1 MSWLHTYR
9 MQRGKRLDLRVTV
22 LAPKC
27 VGAEMDWACSLELEA
42 AHVNIIDQLTTEA
55 RELSEVKGPAV
66 DQGVRSG
73 HQFDERR
80 ERIKLNSVYAHVEKL
95 LTVLSEAD
103 LAELVFTFRL
113 RAKYRRPGGG
123 FYRPDVCLPPA
134 PPARALQRPQPQ
146 TARFHA
152 TGASP
157 RQTARAYSD
166 RAPVAAPSAA
176 AAARRNILATERS
189 APLGGAPAAQPA
201 DRRARTPA
209 RRARLSA
216 GPERG
221 SRRDPP
227 ACAARVPSGRGAA
240 AAAVCVRRAGGVQG
254 LFGAPLAAPTR

>member
-1 MSWLHTYR
+1 MGRRRPHKCGGVHAETYTGSARRARILNANSHFPSQMSIRRLMDLISH
-9 MQRGKRLDLRVTV
+9 QRPIHQKDRF
-22 LAPKC
+22 LA
-27 VGAEMDWACSLELEA
+27 
-42 AHVNIIDQLTTEA
+42 
-55 RELSEVKGPAV
+55 GPLLPNR
-66 DQGVRSG
+66 RSG
-73 HQFDERR
+73 QESLGRTPRNF
-80 ERIKLNSVYAHVEKL
+80 A
-95 LTVLSEAD
+95 
-103 LAELVFTFRL
+103 
-113 RAKYRRPGGG
+113 G
-123 FYRPDVCLPPA
+123 